1 MQILTDTDSSN
12 IRREIILTDG
22 HCLSSYIHKHCV
34 VYRQIDGLNF
44 NGLAGK
50 CQTSQNPPTTNF
62 HYTVY
67 CIYVIHRNYISASC
81 LW

>member
-12 IRREIILTDG
+12 IRREIVLTDG
-22 HCLSSYIHKHCV
+22 HCLSPYTHKRCV
-34 VYRQIDGLNF
+34 VFRQIDGLNF
-44 NGLAGK
+44 DGLAGN
-50 CQTSQNPPTTNF
+50 CQTSQNPPITNL
-62 HYTVY
+62 HCTVY